1 MLINYWSSKVNSGVK
16 ALMYNKVGDLSFIV
30 GLVIMYDYI
39 ALCYYVSVT
48 VSMLC
53 MMVNVV
59 YVLFYVS

>member
-30 GLVIMYDYI
+30 GLVWMYDYI

-48 VSMLC
+48 VSMVSV
-53 MMVNVV
+53 MVSVV
-59 YVLFYVS
+59 YVIFYVT